1 HVALVDPH
9 FDTDNAV
16 GGLGFGS
23 AVVDI
28 GTQSVQGHTA
38 FAIPFGTGDFD
49 AVQTTGAHDLDA
61 LGAQAHGVLH
71 GAFHGAAEHNAL
83 FKLLRDR
90 IGNELGIGF
99 GLADLFDIDVH
110 RHAHQTLQIGLQVFD
125 VFAAL
130 ADYDARTSRV
140 NRNTGILGRTLD
152 NHATNGSAFE
162 LFLQIFADTNVFG
175 EHAAKGLI
183 VGIPTRTPVAVNREA
198 EPNRVYFLSHCDSL
212 SSDFDHNVASLLLD
226 TVTAAF
232 CTGGKTLH
240 RL

>member
-1 HVALVDPH
+1 
-9 FDTDNAV
+9 
-16 GGLGFGS
+16 
-23 AVVDI
+23 
-28 GTQSVQGHTA
+28 
-38 FAIPFGTGDFD
+38 
-49 AVQTTGAHDLDA
+49 
-61 LGAQAHGVLH
+61 
-71 GAFHGAAEHNAL
+71 
-83 FKLLRDR
+83 
-90 IGNELGIGF
+90 
-99 GLADLFDIDVH
+99 
-110 RHAHQTLQIGLQVFD
+110 
-125 VFAAL
+125 
-130 ADYDARTSRV
+130 
-140 NRNTGILGRTLD
+140 LGRTLD

-240 RL
+240 RLSLVHIDCGDFKFIDIGAVVVFGVGDRGLKSFLDD